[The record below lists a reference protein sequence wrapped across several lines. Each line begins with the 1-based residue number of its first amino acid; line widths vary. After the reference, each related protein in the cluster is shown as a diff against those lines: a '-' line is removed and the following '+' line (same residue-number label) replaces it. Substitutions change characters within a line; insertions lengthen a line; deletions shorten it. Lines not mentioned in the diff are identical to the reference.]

1 MGKISA
7 IIITVIIFL
16 LGFFYWGI
24 LPKEPSSNKTIVFA
38 VQKGE
43 GNEEFSSN
51 LEKLGIIKNKYVF
64 QIYVLINRKYLKLQA
79 GKYLLSPAM
88 GIPQIINKFVLGDV
102 VKIEITIPEGFT
114 LVQIENEINAKK
126 EKNTEI
132 KLSDK
137 KLGDYKKDYQFLKD
151 APDNSSL
158 EGYLFPDTYKISYDA
173 NADAIIRT
181 MLNNFNKKLT
191 QTLRDEIAKQK
202 KSVFEVITMASLIEK
217 EVKTIEDKK
226 IVSGILWKRLS
237 VNMPL
242 QVDATIT
249 YITGKKT
256 TKVSI
261 IETQIDSPYN
271 TYKYKGLPE
280 GPISN
285 PGLESIIA
293 AIYPKESVFWY
304 YLSGI
309 DGLTVFSKTLKQ
321 HNTNIRTWLR

>member
-43 GNEEFSSN
+43 GDEEVSSN
-51 LEKLGIIKNKYVF
+51 LEKTGIIKNKYVF
-64 QIYVLINRKYLKLQA
+64 QIYALINRKYLKLQA
-79 GKYLLSPAM
+79 GRYLLSPAM

-173 NADAIIRT
+173 NMDAIIRT
-181 MLNNFNKKLT
+181 MLNNFNKKLS
-191 QTLRDEIAKQK
+191 QTLRDGIAKQK

-217 EVKTIEDKK
+217 EVKTIKDKK

-237 VNMPL
+237 VDMPL

-249 YITGKKT
+249 YIIGKKT

-261 IETQIDSPYN
+261 TETQIDSPYN

-285 PGLESIIA
+285 PGLESITA

-304 YLSGI
+304 YLSGV
-309 DGLTVFSKTLKQ
+309 DGQTVFSKTLKEQ
-321 HNTNIRTWLR
+321 EAARDLR